1 MKTSD
6 NNLTY
11 SNLENWWMFLF
22 SVIIQ
27 IIKETKYLIPARKH
41 SINYK
46 NCVKFCFFYSQVT
59 VQAQKQW

>member
-22 SVIIQ
+22 SVILQ
-27 IIKETKYLIPARKH
+27 IIKETKYLIPAR
-41 SINYK
+41 
-46 NCVKFCFFYSQVT
+46 
-59 VQAQKQW
+59 